1 MSAPYVH
8 PTAEVSRDA
17 TLGAGACVWN
27 EAQVREGAVV
37 GEECVLGKGVY
48 VDAGVWVGGR
58 CKVQNYACLYA
69 GLTLEDGVFVG
80 PGVIFT
86 NDRLPRAVNADGSP
100 KREGSWT
107 LERTL
112 VREGASLG
120 AGAVVLP
127 GLTIGHWAL
136 VAAGAL
142 VTRDVPAYGLASGSP
157 ARIRGWV
164 CRCGE
169 RLDGDLRCPACDRRY
184 VRAGEGLA
192 LTDGGDP

>member
-1 MSAPYVH
+1 MSAPYIH
-8 PTAEVSRDA
+8 PSADVSRDA
-17 TLGAGACVWN
+17 TLGAGGRVWH
-27 EAQVREGAVV
+27 EAQVREGAAI
-37 GEECVLGKGVY
+37 GEECVIGKGVY
-48 VDAGVWVGGR
+48 VDAGVRLGAR

-100 KREGSWT
+100 KGEGDWT
-107 LERTL
+107 LARSL

-127 GLTIGHWAL
+127 GLTIGRWAL

-142 VTRDVPAYGLASGSP
+142 VTRDVPDHGLAAGSP
-157 ARIRGWV
+157 ARIGGWV
-164 CRCGE
+164 CRCGA
-169 RLDGDLRCPACDRRY
+169 RLDGDLRCTACDRRY
-184 VRAGEGLA
+184 ARAGEGLA
-192 LTDGGDP
+192 LTGGGSS